1 MMKPTELI
9 NTLVAFVGGFGL
21 IAGMLRYV
29 DDWREK
35 RKERPIEF
43 SVMDA
48 LWESFS
54 GGLTAIGVFWI
65 LQGYGINELV
75 SVGVSFMAAYL
86 GVRVIVS
93 YGRKFL
99 DRNLGEKQ

>member
-9 NTLVAFVGGFGL
+9 NTLVVFVGGFGL
-21 IAGMLRYV
+21 IAGMIRYV

-86 GVRVIVS
+86 GVRVIV
-93 YGRKFL
+93 YYVRKFL